1 MDYKDLND
9 YELIYMV
16 RENDDSSYGTLFNKY
31 LPVIKRISSEY
42 YRLFSNYGFDYSDFL
57 QEGYLGFQKAVSGF
71 NEENDTL
78 FYTFLTICLRRHLKS
93 FCKKITCDS
102 KNVNRCNFV
111 DIDNTEVEDCSLNI
125 DYNMARDDIVREMWD
140 VVYSF
145 DDIIFSC
152 IFELRLNNFK
162 HSEIAELL
170 DIDVRQV
177 KLLQRRIYKAI
188 RQTVEFIM

>member
-42 YRLFSNYGFDYSDFL
+42 YKLFSNYGYDYSDFL
-57 QEGYLGFQKAVSGF
+57 QEGYMGFQKAVASF

-78 FYTFLTICLRRHLKS
+78 FYTFLTVCLKRHIKS
-93 FCKKITCDS
+93 FCKRITCES
-102 KNVNRCNFV
+102 KNVNRYQVV
-111 DIDNTEVEDCSLNI
+111 DIDSTEVEDSSLNI
-125 DYNMARDDIVREMWD
+125 DNNMAKDNFIHEMWD
-140 VVYSF
+140 IVYSF
-145 DDIIFSC
+145 DDIMFSC

-170 DIDVRQV
+170 DIDVRKV
-177 KLLQRRIYKAI
+177 KMMQRRIYKAI
-188 RQTVEFIM
+188 RHSMEFIM